1 MYLDPRNSSVQLAST
16 VSRTMRSVYLR
27 MTLALV
33 ITAFT
38 ALFCAQS
45 PEYINF
51 YINNRWFSWVLV
63 IAEFGIVIGLGAGI
77 QKLSNLTAV
86 LMLYLFAVVN
96 GMMLFTLLYAY
107 STTAIVKT
115 FFITAGTFGAMS
127 VYGYLTKNNLSRF
140 GSYLMMALF
149 GLVIAM
155 LVNIFAKSETFDW
168 IISFVG
174 VLIFIGLTAWDTQ
187 QVKTMAQ
194 MAPGEAVSRLATIGA
209 LSLYLDFINLF
220 LFLLRFFGNRD

>member
-16 VSRTMRSVYLR
+16 VSRTMRSVYMR

-127 VYGYLTKNNLSRF
+127 VYGYLTKNDLSRF

>member
-127 VYGYLTKNNLSRF
+127 VYGYLTKNDLSRF

>member
-187 QVKTMAQ
+187 QVKTMPQ